1 MEVIKDMSIEEMLK
15 WLAGIVAAISV
26 FIQITPI
33 KWNPLSSLLKW
44 IGSKLNE
51 GTMKEISEI
60 KKEIT
65 GVNSK
70 VDNLEQKVK
79 EVNDCMTSRLDEA
92 DTKREEYEACV
103 ARARVLRFGGEVIRG
118 MLHTKEEFDNVL
130 VDIDSYENY
139 CKEHPKFENNKT
151 VAITKRIK
159 DVYGECLMNN
169 GFLS

>member
-1 MEVIKDMSIEEMLK
+1 MEAIKEMSIGEILK
-15 WLAGIVAAISV
+15 WIAGVAAMLSI

-51 GTMKEISEI
+51 GTMKEVSAIR
-60 KKEIT
+60 KEIT
-65 GVNSK
+65 GINSK
-70 VDNLEQKVK
+70 VDNLEQKVNEVK
-79 EVNDCMTSRLDEA
+79 EDMTSRLDEA
-92 DTKREEYEACV
+92 EARREEDKACV
-103 ARARVLRFGGEVIRG
+103 ARARVLRFGGEAIRG
-118 MLHTKEEFDNVL
+118 MSHTKEEFDNVL

-159 DVYGECLMNN
+159 DIYNDCLIKNS
-169 GFLS
+169 FLV

>member
-1 MEVIKDMSIEEMLK
+1 MLK
-15 WLAGIVAAISV
+15 WIAGIAAAMSV

-51 GTMKEISEI
+51 GTMKEINEI

-70 VDNLEQKVK
+70 VDNLEQKVT
-79 EVNDCMTSRLDEA
+79 EVKDNMTSKLDEA
-92 DTKREEYEACV
+92 EARREEDKACV
-103 ARARVLRFGGEVIRG
+103 ARSRVLRFGGEAIRG
-118 MLHTKEEFDNVL
+118 VQHTKEEFDNIL
-130 VDIDSYENY
+130 SDIDSYENY

-151 VAITKRIK
+151 VAITKRIIEMYN
-159 DVYGECLMNN
+159 DCLTNN
-169 GFLS
+169 SFLV

>member
-1 MEVIKDMSIEEMLK
+1 MEVIKDVPVGVILK
-15 WLAGIVAAISV
+15 QAAGIIAVLSV

-33 KWNPLSSLLKW
+33 KFNPLSILLKW
-44 IGSKLNE
+44 IGSMLNE

-60 KKEIT
+60 KKEIN

-79 EVNDCMTSRLDEA
+79 EVKEDMTIRLDNA
-92 DTKREEYEACV
+92 DARSEENNVCV

-118 MLHTKEEFDNVL
+118 INHTKEEFDNIL
-130 VDIDSYENY
+130 DDMDCYEKY
-139 CKEHPKFENNKT
+139 CKEHPDFENNKT
-151 VAITKRIK
+151 VAISKRIK
-159 DVYGECLMNN
+159 DAYSENLINN